1 MNASAI
7 ETTFID
13 LTNTAAQYKDED
25 MNKVSFS
32 KLKNADPAFYNKL
45 NTAIAN
51 FIRQI
56 VDNRSNLNQLCMA
69 NIKPEEAVNAV
80 YCMLFAHPSTLDDI
94 IQVPASHRS
103 KYFVVLVNCRLKD
116 YLRKLARQHGFLRKK
131 EENGFVYIR
140 TVAYSLD
147 EVVGSDESDSGSRCL
162 DLVSSEEDFTTHLED
177 PYQEKLAA
185 LLKCCTTLSALE
197 KLCLLTSD
205 ISPARLNAIRKEVG
219 SDALVN
225 AMIRHTVSIFHQ
237 NLFHFSPDERTK
249 IAKKFDKAAD
259 FSHMVTLTRARAR
272 KKLFCE
278 CEKNHEASYI
288 FKEYTR

>member
-13 LTNTAAQYKDED
+13 LTNTAAQYMDED

-56 VDNRSNLNQLCMA
+56 VGNHSNLNQLHMA
-69 NIKPEEAVNAV
+69 DVKPEEAVNAV
-80 YCMLFAHPSTLDDI
+80 YCMLFAQPSTLDDI
-94 IQVPASHRS
+94 IQVSASHRS

-116 YLRKLARQHGFLRKK
+116 YLRKLARQHGLLRKK
-131 EENGFVYIR
+131 EDENGFVYIR

-147 EVVGSDESDSGSRCL
+147 EIVSSDESDSGSRYL
-162 DLVSSEEDFTTHLED
+162 DLVSSEEDFTTRIED

-185 LLKCCTTLSALE
+185 LLECCTTCSALE

-205 ISPARLNAIRKEVG
+205 ISPARLNAIREKVG

-225 AMIRHTVSIFHQ
+225 AMIQHTVSILHQ
-237 NLFHFSPDERTK
+237 NIFSSAERK
-249 IAKKFDKAAD
+249 EIVQKLSKNSEFCRR
-259 FSHMVTLTRARAR
+259 VTLARARAR
-272 KKLFCE
+272 QKLFCE